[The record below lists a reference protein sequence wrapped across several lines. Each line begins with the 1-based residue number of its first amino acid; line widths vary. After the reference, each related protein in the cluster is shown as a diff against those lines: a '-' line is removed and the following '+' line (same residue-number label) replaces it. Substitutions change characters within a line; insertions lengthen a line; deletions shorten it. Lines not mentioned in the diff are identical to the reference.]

1 MVELLAFGAATVVAT
16 WVVFFGG
23 AERLEGTITSAFLI
37 EAPAPLW
44 RAVGIK
50 VYTAI
55 SWVGVLI
62 WFWVL

>member
-1 MVELLAFGAATVVAT
+1 MMELLAFGVISFFTA

-37 EAPAPLW
+37 EALAPRW
-44 RAVGIK
+44 HAAGIK
-50 VYTAI
+50 VYVGI

-62 WFWVL
+62 WFWFL

>member
-1 MVELLAFGAATVVAT
+1 MVELLAFGAATLFAA

-44 RAVGIK
+44 HAAGLTYIRQFHG
-50 VYTAI
+50 
-55 SWVGVLI
+55 WGC
-62 WFWVL
+62 